1 MGARM
6 LIVEDESDIRFVLK
20 SNFSKDGYKVEAAKD
35 AEAALKIARKLD
47 PEIVISDIMLPGMS
61 GLDMLPELRR
71 FSGAPVLY
79 LTAKKDE
86 VDRILGL
93 RLGAADYVSKPFSLE
108 ELRLRV
114 KTLLRRHTRPAAGEK
129 VVRTG
134 GLEIDLERHLTT
146 VGGRAVNLTPREFG
160 LLKALIEADGR
171 VMSRERLIEILCGE
185 QPDEALDTRAVDQN
199 VARLRR
205 KLGAERRLIGT
216 VSKLGYQIKLNQPAP
231 AAARMS

>member
-1 MGARM
+1 M

-20 SNFSKDGYKVEAAKD
+20 SNFGKDGYDVEAAKD
-35 AEAALKIARKLD
+35 AESALKIARKHD
-47 PEIVISDIMLPGMS
+47 PEIVICDIMLPGMS
-61 GLDMLPELRR
+61 GLDFLPELRR
-71 FSGAPVLY
+71 FNAAPVLF
-79 LTAKKDE
+79 LTARKDE

-93 RLGAADYVSKPFSLE
+93 RLGAADYVSKPFSIE

-114 KTLLRRHTRPAAGEK
+114 KTLLRRHVRPAAGEK

-146 VGGRAVNLTPREFG
+146 VGGRSVNLTPREFG

-171 VMSRERLIEILCGE
+171 VMSRERLIEQLCGE
-185 QPDEALDTRAVDQN
+185 QTDEPLDTRAVDQN

-205 KLGAERRLIGT
+205 KLGSERKLIGT
-216 VSKLGYQIKLNQPAP
+216 VSKLGYQIKLNVP
-231 AAARMS
+231 AAAAARAS